1 MSRTQAAVLIPVFR
15 AAGGDLWLVLV
26 RRTDHGVYGAQ
37 LSLPGGKPEPG
48 DADLAATALREAA
61 EETGLDPARARIV
74 AELEPVATRT
84 TGFEVTPFVA
94 AIARPPV
101 WRPEERE
108 VEEVVEA
115 PLAYVSDPAN
125 HDEEIMDFPTWDE
138 PRLSPYV
145 RVGAHK
151 LWGLTYRILA
161 PVLPRLAAGE
171 WRV

>member
-1 MSRTQAAVLIPVFR
+1 MTRTQAAVLIPVHR
-15 AAGGDLWLVLV
+15 GADGEPWLVLV

-37 LSLPGGKPEPG
+37 LAFPGGKQQAE
-48 DADLAATALREAA
+48 DATLAATALREAA
-61 EETGLDPARARIV
+61 EETGLDPEQARIV
-74 AELEPVATRT
+74 AELAPVASRT

-94 AIARPPV
+94 VIARPAA

-115 PLAYVSDPAN
+115 RLADLADPAN
-125 HDEEIMDFPTWDE
+125 HDAEIMDFPTWDE
-138 PRLSPYV
+138 PRLSPYI
-145 RVGAHK
+145 RIGDHK